1 MKVLFIGNSHT
12 FFNDMPEMLR
22 LFGKARNIDIE
33 VVQNTAGG
41 RGLEWQANQFDVRF
55 NILFGNYDYIVLQ
68 HIAHPFPG
76 KEHLLEGAALLMPY
90 LAKTDSKVVNYHTW
104 SEKALPEKQAEINE
118 AHSALLEQYPDML
131 SAPVGLIWD
140 ELRHSHP
147 EIELYYHDG
156 EHAAPLGSYLIAATF
171 FRLLTGERAES
182 LPFLLEMGKPTFAG
196 LKLEKTLE
204 QDFNGPT
211 AYDLDPVACTVI
223 ARTVDKRTPGR

>member
-1 MKVLFIGNSHT
+1 MKVLFVGNSHT

-41 RGLEWQANQFDVRF
+41 RGLDWQSNQFDVRF

-76 KEHLLEGAALLMPY
+76 KDNLLDSAALIMPY
-90 LAKTDSKVVNYHTW
+90 LQQTDSKAVNYHPW

-118 AHSALLEQYPDML
+118 AHEALLAQYPDML
-131 SAPVGLIWD
+131 NAPVGLVWD
-140 ELRHSHP
+140 DLRHSHP
-147 EIELYYHDG
+147 EIELYWHDG
-156 EHAAPLGSYLIAATF
+156 EHASPLGSYLIAATF
-171 FRLLTGERAES
+171 FRLLTGQRTEG

-196 LKLEKTLE
+196 LKLDAKLV
-204 QDFNGPT
+204 QDFNCAT
-211 AYDLDPVACTVI
+211 AYDLDPVACTTI
-223 ARTVDKRTPGR
+223 ARAVDRLTPGN